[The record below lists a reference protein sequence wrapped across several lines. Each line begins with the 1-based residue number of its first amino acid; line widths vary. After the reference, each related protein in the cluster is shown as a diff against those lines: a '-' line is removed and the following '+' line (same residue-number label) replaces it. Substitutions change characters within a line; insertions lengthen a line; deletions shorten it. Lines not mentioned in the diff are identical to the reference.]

1 MDDFAGENA
10 LTDNCIHFDSRG
22 SVVLREEPSGKDT
35 ERIVAFFV
43 KSMLQTMVSSVCTL
57 TMKNA
62 NGHVHVQDPNLES
75 WMKFLRAVLQA
86 CVLQTM
92 KAEGVEAKQKVS

>member
-1 MDDFAGENA
+1 
-10 LTDNCIHFDSRG
+10 
-22 SVVLREEPSGKDT
+22 
-35 ERIVAFFV
+35 
-43 KSMLQTMVSSVCTL
+43 
-57 TMKNA
+57 MKNA